1 MLKLQILLL
10 KSVFPF
16 SKKKKKKNVFADPM
30 YIFSENDSKTV
41 EKETTTYESIK
52 SFI

>member
-16 SKKKKKKNVFADPM
+16 SKKKKNVFADPM

>member
-16 SKKKKKKNVFADPM
+16 SKKKKKNVFADPM